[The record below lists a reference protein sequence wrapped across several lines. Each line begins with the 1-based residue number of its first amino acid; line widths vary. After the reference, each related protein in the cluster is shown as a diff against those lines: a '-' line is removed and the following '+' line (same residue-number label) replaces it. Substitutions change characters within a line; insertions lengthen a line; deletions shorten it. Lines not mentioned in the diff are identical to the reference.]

1 MFLNKTCFEKGKGAA
16 DEVISTSRVDK
27 KHENSNQTS
36 IFIHRLFDRKIIL
49 CLLGLAFL
57 PATVL
62 AGPCEEVAFSNSK
75 DFAQAMTRGL
85 SLNKRQSALF
95 KFYMQNFY
103 PYPYFRRGRSLK
115 DVFHI
120 LKKYPELTKP
130 ALREMIL
137 EFPIRERKRPES
149 LNNFIRSVTR
159 SAGKIRNSLFQ
170 IESNLGFWI
179 KMLDFS
185 STDTSFQPSS
195 EKPRRINQQ
204 ASPVLSQDQGSNKAN
219 RSKEAIR
226 LKKQQ
231 QKEDFIAYLNNTA
244 LNEETRAF
252 IQDTSIPYRER
263 TIALYKAL
271 EELRNVYRNSKA
283 VVQRIEQAMV
293 DLVRTTGFGNV
304 EHTRN
309 LKSSDP
315 TQSYE
320 ALRKIFKEPDILALE
335 LGFEGRFAEMQAS
348 LKTTG
353 HLNTKLAEDIHRL
366 KQIETDI
373 KTQPWTTTG
382 KERLRLRAL
391 SLQESPF
398 RSCLSSDCATQMDFA
413 KALDPNFLYFTLT
426 DKNHRSGGFIAVVLG
441 SAENQNSQRVKV
453 AFVDKIQEVRIDRV
467 RAMLEG
473 IRRVLKEEGYLLGLP
488 KELGN
493 YNGLTNSDS
502 IRSYMKEK
510 ILSHL
515 TIRLKTFRP
524 HEHDLSFESV
534 YSRANIELPLWEFDS
549 ASFKDIEGRNPES
562 HVPDLDLG
570 SNKVRIKAG
579 DIHPYRTASSSV
591 SIRSLYKPI
600 LSLKNSKKEED
611 QITFLNNLVI
621 MSEIP
626 ELRLSAKYVR
636 QHLTGV
642 LKEKRFSLRKKA
654 FFTLIEF
661 EVWKD
666 KVSSW
671 SILAQS
677 IDSFSRKELTEIIGE
692 VSNWKNTIGYKRAF
706 VNTLDSYIHF
716 SPIKFFILWNGIG
729 ESAVRL
735 HTFKSILESPWRLIL
750 DKESILVNTITN
762 NLINRAEKT
771 KAIQVLLSIGADPN
785 ATDIIGQTALQT
797 AARSGQT
804 PIVKLLLESGA
815 NLDIQSRYGNT
826 ALMQVV
832 WSRGWQLEGDIQS
845 ATPMAIWHSG
855 IRQAVD
861 LLLKNGA
868 DPNIQNKSG
877 ETALMVVV
885 SQGKLPIVDL
895 LLKNGA
901 NPDIQ
906 NKDGNTA
913 LMMAVSQG
921 KLPIVDLLL
930 KNGANPDIQNKD
942 GNTALMYV
950 RGFGQTEN
958 QIIELLLEHGANP
971 GIQNKDGD
979 IFLINPD
986 QRAQKQWE
994 RWIQHIPKKSTILS
1008 LLNESP

>member
-1 MFLNKTCFEKGKGAA
+1 MFL
-16 DEVISTSRVDK
+16 
-27 KHENSNQTS
+27 
-36 IFIHRLFDRKIIL
+36 FIHRIFDRKVIL

-62 AGPCEEVAFSNSK
+62 AGPCEEVAFSDSK
-75 DFAQAMTRGL
+75 DFAQAMTEGL

-103 PYPYFRRGRSLK
+103 PYPYFRRGRSLR
-115 DVFHI
+115 DVFRI

-179 KMLDFS
+179 KMLGFS
-185 STDTSFQPSS
+185 STDPSFQPSS
-195 EKPRRINQQ
+195 EKPRRINQP
-204 ASPVLSQDQGSNKAN
+204 ASPVLSQDQGSKKAN
-219 RSKEAIR
+219 RSKETMR

-231 QKEDFIAYLNNTA
+231 QKENFIAYLNNTA
-244 LNEETRAF
+244 LNEEARAF

-304 EHTRN
+304 GYTRN

-320 ALRKIFKEPDILALE
+320 ALRKIFKGPDILALE
-335 LGFEGRFAEMQAS
+335 LGFEGRFADLQAS

-353 HLNTKLAEDIHRL
+353 HLNTKLAEDIHWL

-398 RSCLSSDCATQMDFA
+398 RSCLGGDCATQTDFA

-426 DKNHRSGGFIAVVLG
+426 DKNHRSDGFIAVVLG
-441 SAENQNSQRVKV
+441 SAENQNNQRVKV

-515 TIRLKTFRP
+515 TSHLKTFRP

-534 YSRANIELPLWEFDS
+534 YSRADIELPLWEFDS

-579 DIHPYRTASSSV
+579 EIHPHRTASSSV

-600 LSLKNSKKEED
+600 LSLKNSKKEEE
-611 QITFLNNLVI
+611 QITFLSNLVI

-626 ELRLSAKYVR
+626 ELRLSTKYVR
-636 QHLTGV
+636 QHLNGV
-642 LKEKRFSLRKKA
+642 LKEKRFSFSLRKKA

-729 ESAVRL
+729 ESATRL

-771 KAIQVLLSIGADPN
+771 KAIRVLLSIGVDPN

-815 NLDIQSRYGNT
+815 NPDIQSRYGNT
-826 ALMQVV
+826 ALM
-832 WSRGWQLEGDIQS
+832 
-845 ATPMAIWHSG
+845 M
-855 IRQAVD
+855 
-861 LLLKNGA
+861 
-868 DPNIQNKSG
+868 
-877 ETALMVVV
+877 VV

-901 NPDIQ
+901 DPN
-906 NKDGNTA
+906 
-913 LMMAVSQG
+913 
-921 KLPIVDLLL
+921 
-930 KNGANPDIQNKD
+930 IQNKD

-958 QIIELLLEHGANP
+958 QIIKLLLEHGANP
-971 GIQNKDGD
+971 GIQNKAGD

-994 RWIQHIPKKSTILS
+994 RQVRHIPTKSTVLS
-1008 LLNESP
+1008 LLNESY